1 MMESMWRLFK
11 KLEIG
16 WNMTELYIPVMGI
29 YQKDSITY
37 HRDRCL
43 SMFIAVLSLVARK
56 WNLPRYPSTDE

>member
-16 WNMTELYIPVMGI
+16 WNMTELYIPVKGI

-56 WNLPRYPSTDE
+56 